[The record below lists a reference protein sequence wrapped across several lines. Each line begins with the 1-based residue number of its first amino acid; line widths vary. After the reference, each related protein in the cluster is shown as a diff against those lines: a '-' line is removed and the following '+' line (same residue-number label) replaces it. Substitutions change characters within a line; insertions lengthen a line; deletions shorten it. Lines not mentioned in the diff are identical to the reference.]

1 MVLTVF
7 WFSCS
12 SSHCWSL
19 VFDIFLLL
27 VHYRVKEKQMMPHKC
42 LSIIFVAWVTAWEQR
57 RFWLFEHDTQECVL
71 YICVAACLAKKR
83 GRAMIQVLG
92 IQCLT
97 HMIWAWCVILH
108 YGASIFDIFNWAMV
122 PCFTYKLTNTIFAHQ
137 KEASNISF
145 KKKAFF
151 VYAGLANSTSNIS

>member
-42 LSIIFVAWVTAWEQR
+42 LSIIFVAWVTENKGDSGDLSMTHKSVYYIYVLRLAWQ
-57 RFWLFEHDTQECVL
+57 
-71 YICVAACLAKKR
+71 KK
-83 GRAMIQVLG
+83 GVGQ
-92 IQCLT
+92 
-97 HMIWAWCVILH
+97 
-108 YGASIFDIFNWAMV
+108 
-122 PCFTYKLTNTIFAHQ
+122 
-137 KEASNISF
+137 
-145 KKKAFF
+145 
-151 VYAGLANSTSNIS
+151 